1 VFVVLFIDPNQ
12 LFSSDTNPEIKPVR
26 QALVF
31 ARQPAK
37 RSPPPQKPRFGDAIV
52 FARCYSFRLMEL
64 TPEAIQRRIEE
75 LQLEH
80 RDLDMAIRVLA
91 ETPGHDE
98 LQLRRMKKRKLL
110 LKDQVAHLEAQLTP
124 DVPA

>member
-1 VFVVLFIDPNQ
+1 
-12 LFSSDTNPEIKPVR
+12 
-26 QALVF
+26 
-31 ARQPAK
+31 
-37 RSPPPQKPRFGDAIV
+37 
-52 FARCYSFRLMEL
+52 MEL

-75 LQLEH
+75 LLLEH

-91 ETPGHDE
+91 DTSGHDE